1 MLTIDET
8 TFVHESTFYNLR
20 NILYAFLISL
30 ILGKVKVRAIPVQA
44 YIHAEVEAVRIFRR
58 STHEGGKV
66 VSPTHRPPL
75 PPRVLIF
82 SEARFHGHS
91 VAGRIKS
98 VSLKDTMGNRTRVLP
113 ACCAVPQPLTPP
125 LPLLQF
131 KVHVMKLSKKYKVPF
146 VVSFVHFLILVSV
159 CRILQFSLVFLNAK
173 YN

>member
-1 MLTIDET
+1 LSDGCLLTVDET
-8 TFVHESTFYNLR
+8 TFVHQSTFCNLH

-75 PPRVLIF
+75 PPGVLIF

-98 VSLKDTMGNRTRVLP
+98 VSKTPWGIEPASFRLVVQCLNRL
-113 ACCAVPQPLTPP
+113 PP
-125 LPLLQF
+125 LQF
-131 KVHVMKLSKKYKVPF
+131 MVHVMKLSKKYKVPF